1 MSTTALLA
9 AGCLGLAV
17 LLLGR
22 PRVRAPASWRPPS
35 LSRVSRPAVL
45 ALVVAA
51 VGALV
56 ISGAGRAVVLA
67 VIGAGAAL
75 AGVRLVLARRA
86 RAAAG
91 VTAGRVLEVC
101 EQLAAELAAGSPPGS
116 ALDRAAEDWPPLRPV
131 AEAARV
137 GADVPT
143 AWRSVTHRPGA
154 GDLRLVGAA
163 WQVGQRTGSGLA
175 DAVARVG
182 RDLRA
187 DRATGRV
194 VDGELASARAT
205 ARLIAVLPL
214 LALFMGTG
222 SGGDPWGFLLG
233 HPAGLACLGAGLA
246 FGFAGLWWIELLAR
260 DVRRAR

>member
-1 MSTTALLA
+1 MTAVLA
-9 AGCLGLAV
+9 AGCAGAAL

-22 PRVRAPASWRPPS
+22 PRARAPAPPRD
-35 LSRVSRPAVL
+35 LRVSRPVLVAVVVSLVAVL
-45 ALVVAA
+45 VVT
-51 VGALV
+51 
-56 ISGAGRAVVLA
+56 GAGQVVTLA
-67 VIGAGAAL
+67 VIGSASAL
-75 AGVRLVLARRA
+75 VGLRLLLARRE
-86 RAAAG
+86 RAAAA

-101 EQLAAELAAGSPPGS
+101 EQLAAELASGSPPGA
-116 ALDRAAEDWPPLRPV
+116 ALHRAATDWPPLGPV

-143 AWRSVTHRPGA
+143 AWRSVATRPGA
-154 GDLRLVGAA
+154 DDLRLVGAA

-214 LALFMGTG
+214 LALLMGTG
-222 SGGDPWGFLLG
+222 SGGDPWSFLFG
-233 HPAGLACLGAGLA
+233 HPAGLACLAAGLA
-246 FGFAGLWWIELLAR
+246 CGLAGLWWIELLAR
-260 DVRRAR
+260 DVRRSG

>member
-1 MSTTALLA
+1 MTAALA
-9 AGCLGLAV
+9 AGCLVAAV

-22 PRVRAPASWRPPS
+22 PRVRAPVRVRMP
-35 LSRVSRPAVL
+35 RVSRPVL
-45 ALVVAA
+45 LAGVVLVVAL
-51 VGALV
+51 LV
-56 ISGAGRAVVLA
+56 VTGAGRLVTLA

-75 AGVRLVLARRA
+75 VGVRLLLARRERA
-86 RAAAG
+86 TAAATG
-91 VTAGRVLEVC
+91 GRVLEVC
-101 EQLAAELAAGSPPGS
+101 EQLAAELASGSPPGA
-116 ALDRAAEDWPPLRPV
+116 ALDRAATDWPPLRPV

-143 AWRSVTHRPGA
+143 AWRSVAGRPGA

-175 DAVARVG
+175 DAIARVG

-214 LALFMGTG
+214 LALLMGTG

-246 FGFAGLWWIELLAR
+246 CGLAGLWWIELLAR
-260 DVRRAR
+260 DVRRAS

>member
-1 MSTTALLA
+1 MTAVLTAVLA
-9 AGCLGLAV
+9 AGCAAVALLLLAPPRARTTAARRPPELPRPLLLASVV
-17 LLLGR
+17 LL
-22 PRVRAPASWRPPS
+22 VAT
-35 LSRVSRPAVL
+35 
-45 ALVVAA
+45 LVV
-51 VGALV
+51 G
-56 ISGAGRAVVLA
+56 GAGRVVTLV
-67 VIGAGAAL
+67 VIGASTAL
-75 AGVRLVLARRA
+75 VGVRLLLARRERA
-86 RAAAG
+86 EAAA
-91 VTAGRVLEVC
+91 TSGRVLEVC
-101 EQLAAELAAGSPPGS
+101 EQLAAELASGSPPGA
-116 ALDRAAEDWPPLRPV
+116 ALDRAAGDWPPLAPV

-143 AWRSVTHRPGA
+143 AWRSVSQQPGA
-154 GDLRLVGAA
+154 DDLRLVGAA

-214 LALFMGTG
+214 LALLMGTG
-222 SGGDPWGFLLG
+222 SGGDPWGFLFG
-233 HPAGLACLGAGLA
+233 QPAGLACLAAGLA
-246 FGFAGLWWIELLAR
+246 CGLAGLWWIELLAR